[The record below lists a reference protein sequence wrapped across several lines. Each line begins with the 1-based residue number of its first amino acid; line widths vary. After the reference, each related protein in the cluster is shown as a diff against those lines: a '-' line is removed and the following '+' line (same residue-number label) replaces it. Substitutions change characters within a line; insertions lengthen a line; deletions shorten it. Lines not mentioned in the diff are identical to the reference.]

1 MDRWATLRTWRP
13 VVIGRRGA
21 VASNHPLA
29 TEAGAAIL
37 LRGGNAADA
46 YVAAASTLAVV
57 EPHMSGLGGEGFA
70 LVYSAASGEAV
81 VVNASGRAPLAA
93 TPERYRDG
101 IPAHGPLTTITP
113 GLVDGWCDVQRR
125 FGSLPLPALLE
136 SAIYHAREGFG
147 ATRTLGR
154 YTRDQ
159 AAALAADP
167 IAAGIFL
174 PGGEPP
180 ALGAT
185 IRQPALARTLE
196 LLAAGGRDAF
206 YEGETAR
213 VLTAWVREHGGLLDL
228 EDLRA
233 CRSEIQSP
241 LRTTY
246 RGLEVL
252 EAPPN
257 SSGCVLLQELNVAEQ
272 LDLRA
277 LAAAGDLPCHS
288 PDLIHT
294 LVEIK
299 KLCFLDRE
307 RIGDASADMA
317 ATVEQL
323 LSKAYAAE
331 LAGQVDPC
339 RAIPR
344 PVGAAASGADTTY
357 LAVVDGQGNAISGIQ
372 SLNDVFG
379 AAVVAG
385 ETGILLNNR
394 MRYWHLEA
402 GHANQLQPGRR
413 VRHTMNPPMVLR
425 DGRPYVV
432 FGTPGGDAQVQ
443 VNLQVLTALVDFGF
457 DPQQAVEMPRWQSM
471 QPGTQANWPHALP
484 DELVVEDRFSP
495 ATLADLA
502 RRGHDLAV
510 VGPLDG
516 PCSVNVIRYEP
527 EGAYWQAGSDPR
539 RDGYAIAF

>member
-1 MDRWATLRTWRP
+1 MDRWAALRTWRP
-13 VVIGRRGA
+13 VVMGRRGA

-29 TEAGAAIL
+29 TEAGLAVL
-37 LRGGNAADA
+37 RRGGNAADA

-70 LVYSAASGEAV
+70 LVYSAASGEAI
-81 VVNASGRAPLAA
+81 VVNATGRAPLAA
-93 TPERYRDG
+93 TPARYRDG
-101 IPAHGPLTTITP
+101 IPAHGPRTAITP
-113 GLVDGWCDVQRR
+113 CLVDGWCEVQRR
-125 FGSLPLPALLE
+125 YGTLPLPTLLE
-136 SAIYHAREGFG
+136 AAIYHAREGFG
-147 ATRTLGR
+147 ATRTFAR
-154 YTRDQ
+154 HAAEH

-167 IAAGIFL
+167 GAARTFL

-206 YEGETAR
+206 YEGETAQ
-213 VLTAWVREHGGLLDL
+213 VLASWVRDHGGLLDR
-228 EDLRA
+228 EDLRR
-233 CRSEIQSP
+233 CRAELQAP
-241 LRTTY
+241 LHTTY

-257 SSGCVLLQELNVAEQ
+257 STGCVLLQELNVAEQ
-272 LDLRA
+272 LDLAA
-277 LAAAGDLPCHS
+277 LAASGVLPFES
-288 PDLIHT
+288 PDLIHA

-299 KLCFLDRE
+299 KLCFVDRE
-307 RIGDASADMA
+307 RVGDPSDTA
-317 ATVEQL
+317 ATVEGL
-323 LSKAYAAE
+323 LSKDHAAR
-331 LAGQVDPC
+331 LASQIDPR

-344 PVGAAASGADTTY
+344 PVDAVPSGTDTTY

-402 GHANQLQPGRR
+402 GHANQLRPGRR
-413 VRHTMNPPMVLR
+413 VRHTMNPPLVLR
-425 DGRPYVV
+425 DGRPYLV

-443 VNLQVLTALVDFGF
+443 VNLQVLTALVDFGL

-484 DELVVEDRFSP
+484 DQLLVEDRLP
-495 ATLADLA
+495 AATRAELA
-502 RRGHDLAV
+502 RRGHRLQV

-516 PCSVNVIRYEP
+516 PCSVNVIRHDQ
-527 EGAYWQAGSDPR
+527 GYWQAGSDPR
-539 RDGYAIAF
+539 RDAYALAF

>member
-1 MDRWATLRTWRP
+1 M
-13 VVIGRRGA
+13 GRRGA

-37 LRGGNAADA
+37 RRGGNAADA

-70 LVYSAASGEAV
+70 LVYSAASAEAI
-81 VVNASGRAPLAA
+81 VVNATGRAPFAA
-93 TPERYRDG
+93 TAERYRDG
-101 IPAHGPLTTITP
+101 IPAHGPLTAITP
-113 GLVDGWCDVQRR
+113 GLIDGWCEVQRR
-125 FGSLPLPALLE
+125 FGTLPLPTLLE

-154 YTRDQ
+154 YTREQ
-159 AAALAADP
+159 AEALAADP
-167 IAAGIFL
+167 VAAAIFL

-180 ALGAT
+180 ALGTT

-206 YEGETAR
+206 YEGETAHALVR
-213 VLTAWVREHGGLLDL
+213 WVRDHGGLLDL
-228 EDLRA
+228 EDLRR
-233 CRSEIQSP
+233 CRAEIQTP

-246 RGLEVL
+246 RGLDVL

-257 SSGCVLLQELNVAEQ
+257 STGCVLLQELNVAEQ
-272 LDLRA
+272 FDLLA
-277 LAAAGDLPCHS
+277 LAAASELPFES

-299 KLCFLDRE
+299 KLCFVDRE
-307 RIGDASADMA
+307 RVGDPSDTPA
-317 ATVEQL
+317 ATVEHL
-323 LSKAYAAE
+323 LSKDYAAE
-331 LAGQVDPC
+331 VANRVDPR
-339 RAIPR
+339 RAVPR
-344 PVGAAASGADTTY
+344 PVGAVPAGADTTY

-402 GHANQLQPGRR
+402 GHANQLRPGRR
-413 VRHTMNPPMVLR
+413 VRHTMNPPLVLR
-425 DGRPYVV
+425 DGRPYLV

-443 VNLQVLTALVDFGF
+443 VNLQVLTALVDFDL

-484 DELVVEDRFSP
+484 DQLLVEDRLPP
-495 ATLADLA
+495 ATLAELE
-502 RRGHDLAV
+502 RRGHHLQV

-516 PCSVNVIRYEP
+516 PCSVNVIRHEAA
-527 EGAYWQAGSDPR
+527 GGYWQAGSDPR